1 MPASW
6 EMACSDLWLS
16 DQIYTRGQESEDGE
30 TEKVELGERPGA
42 RGAVSEGASSWK
54 TLVDEPVC

>member
-16 DQIYTRGQESEDGE
+16 DQIYTRGQEGEDGK
-30 TEKVELGERPGA
+30 TEKVESLGKGGAPG
-42 RGAVSEGASSWK
+42 EQ
-54 TLVDEPVC
+54 